1 MRLRL
6 EKSEK
11 CFAKINI
18 KWDSSKVA
26 DKPRDWTVRV
36 INDWTNSDEAKK
48 VTKAIEDA
56 QEHIL
61 TRYGDDK
68 SGVSTDI
75 IEIEVYS
82 KDCVDLTLIDLP
94 GLVRTVSKNE
104 RTELI
109 DEIRSL
115 INDYLRNERCIIL
128 AIVPANVDFH
138 NSQILADAKTV
149 DPDTRRTIPVIT
161 KPDTIGEGSE
171 MSVRKLLLGEETDFA
186 LGFHMC
192 KCRSQKELDEG
203 VTLQQSLKKEGIYF
217 NVTEPWRSEENKS
230 LFGVANLSNKLATL
244 QVKMIQD
251 SMPSIISEI
260 SKEKKKAVEDLKQLG
275 HETAD
280 VYQMRGIFDKFKD
293 ELVVSM
299 KSIYEGRA
307 DENDKLSK
315 ALSDE
320 KGYSWCSVL
329 KEENGNLAD
338 EILQEKLN
346 NVTEQVQDGKTVIV
360 SNSGSYFEGTV
371 VDMFFRDDDEFVH
384 IDPSDPVYK
393 SSCFASAT
401 AFDPLKYPT
410 SNTSIGVVLRFK
422 NNKSYKVISDSQWAA
437 YKEISTDLV
446 QVSNKWL
453 KQN

>member
-26 DKPRDWTVRV
+26 DKPRDWKVKV

-149 DPDTRRTIPVIT
+149 DPDTKRTIPVIT
-161 KPDTIGEGSE
+161 KPDTIGQGSE

-192 KCRSQKELDEG
+192 KCRSQKELDDG

-260 SKEKKKAVEDLKQLG
+260 SKEKKKAVEDLK
-275 HETAD
+275 
-280 VYQMRGIFDKFKD
+280 
-293 ELVVSM
+293 
-299 KSIYEGRA
+299 
-307 DENDKLSK
+307 
-315 ALSDE
+315 
-320 KGYSWCSVL
+320 
-329 KEENGNLAD
+329 
-338 EILQEKLN
+338 
-346 NVTEQVQDGKTVIV
+346 
-360 SNSGSYFEGTV
+360 
-371 VDMFFRDDDEFVH
+371 
-384 IDPSDPVYK
+384 
-393 SSCFASAT
+393 
-401 AFDPLKYPT
+401 
-410 SNTSIGVVLRFK
+410 
-422 NNKSYKVISDSQWAA
+422 
-437 YKEISTDLV
+437 
-446 QVSNKWL
+446 
-453 KQN
+453 